1 MDSKKYKAERIL
13 RGTQTQVAELLGV
26 KQETISR
33 RENGGE
39 ITREAWLALTSLPK
53 SRRLLKEARQ

>member
-1 MDSKKYKAERIL
+1 MTSTEYKSEREQ
-13 RGTQTQVAELLGV
+13 RGTQQQVASLLGV

-39 ITREAWLALTSLPK
+39 ITREAWLALCALPK
-53 SRRLLKEARQ
+53 KKKAKREI